1 MPHPHHIIVIPY
13 YKNINGVFLYAA
25 FLCNGDVYSAPITGG
40 GEEGETPIQSA
51 MCEVYE
57 ETGVVQ
63 NKNTYTKLESFC
75 TLPSEWLG
83 VEGMFMIPE
92 YAVAVKMKTQ
102 DIVLS
107 HEHSA
112 VEWLPYE
119 EAMKRY
125 RYDAHKAALWELH
138 HKLKTGVIK

>member
-1 MPHPHHIIVIPY
+1 MPYLHHIIVIPY
-13 YKNINGVFLYAA
+13 HQNADGVFLYAA
-25 FLCNGDVYSAPITGG
+25 FLCKGDVYWSAITGG

-51 MCEVYE
+51 TRETVE

-63 NKNTYTKLESFC
+63 NEKTYTKLESFC

-92 YAVAVKMKTQ
+92 YAFAVKMKTQ